1 MTTAITFSFD
11 PPPHPTVAIAG
22 RGERFPVRRVLCVG
36 RNYAK
41 HAVESGAD
49 PTREPP
55 FFFFK
60 PSDAVVDDGARVP
73 YPPLT
78 SNLHFEVELVVAIG
92 LGGANIPAAD
102 ARRHVFGY
110 AVGIDLTRRDLQAAA
125 IKAGHPWDWGKAFD
139 HSAPCGPLHRPDAV
153 GHPAQ
158 GRIWLAVNGAIKQD
172 ADLRELI
179 WPVPDIIAQASQAMR
194 LEPGDLIYTGT
205 PAGVG
210 PVVPGDR
217 ITAGIDGLGE
227 IGIGIGQKS

>member
-1 MTTAITFSFD
+1 MSAWMFE
-11 PPPHPTVAIAG
+11 PVAPSSVAVDG
-22 RGERFPVRRVLCVG
+22 RAERFPVRRILCVG

-78 SNLHFEVELVVAIG
+78 SNLHFEVELVAAVG
-92 LGGANIPAAD
+92 TGGSNIEPAEALS
-102 ARRHVFGY
+102 HVFGY
-110 AVGIDLTRRDLQAAA
+110 AVGIDLTRRDQQAAA

-139 HSAPCGPLHRPDAV
+139 RSAPCGAIHPVADV
-153 GHPAQ
+153 GHPSS
-158 GRIWLAVNGAIKQD
+158 GRIWLAVNGHVEQD
-172 ADLRELI
+172 ADLTELI

-210 PVVPGDR
+210 PVGRGDR
-217 ITAGIDGLGE
+217 ITAGIDGVGE
-227 IGIGIGQKS
+227 LRIQIV

>member
-1 MTTAITFSFD
+1 MSAWVFEPR
-11 PPPHPTVAIAG
+11 PPSSVAVSN
-22 RGERFPVRRVLCVG
+22 RRERFPVRRVLCVG

-60 PSDAVVDDGARVP
+60 PTDALVDDGAAVP

-78 SNLHFEVELVVAIG
+78 DNLHFEVELVVAIG
-92 LGGANIPAAD
+92 TAGSAIAPGD
-102 ARRHVFGY
+102 ALSHVFGY
-110 AVGIDLTRRDLQAAA
+110 AVGIDLTRRDLQASA

-139 HSAPCGPLHRPDAV
+139 ASAPCAALRPVAEV
-153 GHPAQ
+153 GHPSR
-158 GRIWLAVNGAIKQD
+158 GRIWLAVNGLVKQD
-172 ADLRELI
+172 ADLTELI

-194 LEPGDLIYTGT
+194 LEAGDLIYTGT

-217 ITAGIDGLGE
+217 ITAGIDGVGE
-227 IGIGIGQKS
+227 MGIQIV

>member
-1 MTTAITFSFD
+1 VS
-11 PPPHPTVAIAG
+11 G
-22 RGERFPVRRVLCVG
+22 RRERLPVRRVLCVG

-60 PSDAVVDDGARVP
+60 PTDALVDDGARVP

-78 SNLHFEVELVVAIG
+78 GNLHFEVELVAAIG
-92 LGGANIPAAD
+92 TAGSDIRPED
-102 ARRHVFGY
+102 ALSHVFGY
-110 AVGIDLTRRDLQAAA
+110 AVGIDLTRRDLQASA

-139 HSAPCGPLHRPDAV
+139 ASAPCAAIHPVAEV
-153 GHPAQ
+153 GHPSR
-158 GRIWLAVNGAIKQD
+158 GRIWLAVNGTVKQD
-172 ADLRELI
+172 ADLTELI

-210 PVVPGDR
+210 AIVRGDR
-217 ITAGIDGLGE
+217 ITAGIEGVGE
-227 IGIGIGQKS
+227 MGIQIA

>member
-1 MTTAITFSFD
+1 MSVWIFEPREPSS
-11 PPPHPTVAIAG
+11 VAVHG
-22 RGERFPVRRVLCVG
+22 RPERFPVRRVICVG

-41 HAVESGAD
+41 HAIESGAD

-60 PSDAVVDDGARVP
+60 PADALVDDGARVP

-78 SNLHFEVELVVAIG
+78 SNFHFEVELVAAIG
-92 LGGANIPAAD
+92 RGGTDIAAAD
-102 ARRHVFGY
+102 ALAHVFGY

-139 HSAPCGPLHRPDAV
+139 ASAPCGAIRAVAEV
-153 GHPAQ
+153 GHPSR
-158 GRIWLAVNGAIKQD
+158 GRIWLAVNGAVRQD
-172 ADLRELI
+172 ADLAELI
-179 WPVPDIIAQASQAMR
+179 WPVPDIIAHASQAMR
-194 LEPGDLIYTGT
+194 LERGDLIYTGT

-217 ITAGIDGLGE
+217 ITAGVAGVGELAID
-227 IGIGIGQKS
+227 IGDGAA

>member
-1 MTTAITFSFD
+1 MSAWVFEPR
-11 PPPHPTVAIAG
+11 PPSSVAVSN
-22 RGERFPVRRVLCVG
+22 RRERFPVRRVLCVG

-60 PSDAVVDDGARVP
+60 PTDALVDDGAAVP

-78 SNLHFEVELVVAIG
+78 DNLHFEVELVVAIG
-92 LGGANIPAAD
+92 TAGSAIAPGD
-102 ARRHVFGY
+102 ALSHVFGY
-110 AVGIDLTRRDLQAAA
+110 AVGIDLTRRDLQASA

-139 HSAPCGPLHRPDAV
+139 ASAPCAALRPVAEV
-153 GHPAQ
+153 GHPSR
-158 GRIWLAVNGAIKQD
+158 GRIWLAVNGVVKQD
-172 ADLRELI
+172 ADLTELI

-194 LEPGDLIYTGT
+194 LEAGDLIYTGT

-210 PVVPGDR
+210 PVVRGDR
-217 ITAGIDGLGE
+217 ITAGIDGVGE
-227 IGIGIGQKS
+227 MGIQIV

>member
-1 MTTAITFSFD
+1 MSD
-11 PPPHPTVAIAG
+11 WVLEPRPPSSVAVAG
-22 RGERFPVRRVLCVG
+22 RHERFPVRRVLCVG

-60 PSDAVVDDGARVP
+60 PTDAVVDDGARVP

-78 SNLHFEVELVVAIG
+78 QNLHFEIELVVAIG
-92 LGGANIPAAD
+92 TGGVNIAPAD
-102 ARRHVFGY
+102 ALSHVFGY
-110 AVGIDLTRRDLQAAA
+110 AVGIDLTRRDLQASA

-139 HSAPCGPLHRPDAV
+139 HSAPCAPIHVVAEV
-153 GHPAQ
+153 GHPSR
-158 GRIWLAVNGAIKQD
+158 GRIWLAVSGAVKQD
-172 ADLRELI
+172 ADLTELI
-179 WPVPDIIAQASQAMR
+179 WPVPDIIAQASQAMT

-210 PVVPGDR
+210 PVVRGDR
-217 ITAGIDGLGE
+217 ITAGIDGVGELGIE
-227 IGIGIGQKS
+227 IV

>member
-1 MTTAITFSFD
+1 MAAWVFEPR
-11 PPPHPTVAIAG
+11 PPASIAVAG
-22 RGERFPVRRVLCVG
+22 RPERFPVRRVLCVG

-60 PSDAVVDDGARVP
+60 PTDALVDDGARVP

-92 LGGANIPAAD
+92 TGGTGIAPAEALS
-102 ARRHVFGY
+102 HVFGY
-110 AVGIDLTRRDLQAAA
+110 AVGIDLTRRDLQASA

-139 HSAPCGPLHRPDAV
+139 ESAPCGPIHPIAEV
-153 GHPAQ
+153 GHPAL
-158 GRIWLAVNGAIKQD
+158 GRIWLAVNGDVKQD
-172 ADLRELI
+172 GNLTELI

-194 LEPGDLIYTGT
+194 LERGDVIYTGT

-210 PVVPGDR
+210 PVVRGDQ
-217 ITAGIDGLGE
+217 ITAGIEGVGE
-227 IGIGIGQKS
+227 LRIQIA